1 MRYPKSLV
9 GTIHLDA
16 YSYREASYAKRVALS
31 SSAELPVTL
40 AVRAARC
47 PELAVRAASR
57 REGSRREGSRR
68 EAATLRVVQRSTRT
82 VLPLPHYV

>member
-57 REGSRREGSRR
+57 REGSRRE
-68 EAATLRVVQRSTRT
+68 AATLRVVQRSTRT